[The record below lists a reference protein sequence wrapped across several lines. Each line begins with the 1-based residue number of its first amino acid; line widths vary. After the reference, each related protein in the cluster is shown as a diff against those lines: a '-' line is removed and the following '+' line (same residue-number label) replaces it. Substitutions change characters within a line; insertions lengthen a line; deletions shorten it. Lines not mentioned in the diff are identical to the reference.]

1 MSEKGVVEE
10 NTGAVNERDGI
21 ESANDAV
28 QEGISEAIQAAAH
41 RVKPKRSVNG
51 VVRGAG
57 MSRITAKMRA
67 FASLVASGE
76 SPREAYRK
84 AYNVPDG
91 REHRL
96 VAGANAL
103 MRDKRIAGLME
114 SVWEQVKENIVDDQ
128 VMARRYIMTQL
139 REHAESAEGVGN
151 KLRALEL
158 MGKAIGMFVEKIETK
173 VEEVSP
179 AQLKADLRKSL
190 ALLDSK
196 PLRIVNIIDNLVES
210 KV

>member
-1 MSEKGVVEE
+1 MGENRVGGE
-10 NTGAVNERDGI
+10 NTDGENARNGI
-21 ESANDAV
+21 EGANNAV
-28 QEGISEAIQAAAH
+28 DGGISEAIQSAAH

-51 VVRGAG
+51 VVKGAG

-128 VMARRYIMTQL
+128 VAARRYIMTQL
-139 REHAESAEGVGN
+139 REHAEGADSVSG

-158 MGKAIGMFVEKIETK
+158 MGKAIGMFVDKVETK

-196 PLRIVNIIDNLVES
+196 PLRIVNIIENAVES
-210 KV
+210 TG